1 MPNPR
6 TTTTNTRQDYLEQ
19 QKVPGQGFTAMAK
32 DERPWRARGG
42 YGGVKVLTFDG
53 CAGQKE
59 GFGDAA
65 AECRNEMKGYT
76 CQSYCAS

>member
-1 MPNPR
+1 
-6 TTTTNTRQDYLEQ
+6 
-19 QKVPGQGFTAMAK
+19 
-32 DERPWRARGG
+32 
-42 YGGVKVLTFDG
+42 VLTFDG